1 MKFMDT
7 LVNLAAQL
15 GTGKSKQSNDAFY
28 LLTREPTELAAIYRG
43 DWIGRKIVDAPI
55 FDMLREWR
63 AWQAEPN
70 LIDHIEAA
78 EDHHKLAAKVSRAAR
93 LGALF
98 GGGAIIIGADTANPE
113 KALIPASIK
122 RGGLKYL
129 TVLSRYAFNTPEID
143 LDPRS
148 PTFGSP
154 KWYELKTDRGDNVIL
169 HPSRVVPFFGADR
182 LDDDIVRT
190 DGWSDSR
197 LLSIYD
203 AIHNAAL
210 AQTGVAELIHETKV
224 DVISIPN
231 LGATLSTADGT
242 NALISRFS
250 NANTIKS
257 INNMLLLDDQEK
269 WDRKQTSF
277 TGLPE
282 VIAQYLQIVSA
293 ASDIP
298 ATRLLG
304 TTAKGLNNSG
314 DGDVRNYYDALAG
327 RRKHEIAPQ
336 LAYLDQI
343 LWLDAT
349 GSIPREAY
357 AEWLP
362 MWQMTP
368 KEKAEIAKTKA
379 DTTKIYA
386 ELGLIDENAI
396 RLGVENQLIEDG
408 VYPGLEAAIAELQS
422 SLNGQGQDPSA
433 QNDNPSTDRAVGDY
447 RGQRQLTGRA

>member
-154 KWYELKTDRGDNVIL
+154 KWYELKTDRGDNIIL
-169 HPSRVVPFFGADR
+169 HPRGSCRSLAPIASTTTLCAPTVGR
-182 LDDDIVRT
+182 I
-190 DGWSDSR
+190 
-197 LLSIYD
+197 
-203 AIHNAAL
+203 AAC
-210 AQTGVAELIHETKV
+210 
-224 DVISIPN
+224 
-231 LGATLSTADGT
+231 
-242 NALISRFS
+242 SRFTMRS
-250 NANTIKS
+250 TTRPS
-257 INNMLLLDDQEK
+257 
-269 WDRKQTSF
+269 RKR
-277 TGLPE
+277 
-282 VIAQYLQIVSA
+282 
-293 ASDIP
+293 AS
-298 ATRLLG
+298 
-304 TTAKGLNNSG
+304 
-314 DGDVRNYYDALAG
+314 
-327 RRKHEIAPQ
+327 
-336 LAYLDQI
+336 
-343 LWLDAT
+343 
-349 GSIPREAY
+349 
-357 AEWLP
+357 
-362 MWQMTP
+362 
-368 KEKAEIAKTKA
+368 
-379 DTTKIYA
+379 
-386 ELGLIDENAI
+386 
-396 RLGVENQLIEDG
+396 
-408 VYPGLEAAIAELQS
+408 
-422 SLNGQGQDPSA
+422 PS
-433 QNDNPSTDRAVGDY
+433 
-447 RGQRQLTGRA
+447 